1 MAFHVPDKNYGLFQD
16 VVERFRVLLKQRV
29 ITGIDET
36 TLDCWL
42 GNFHTDEEQ
51 YFAACVLGRLIYRS
65 QAMIDSA
72 IDHLLHCT
80 LPTFLRQHGLFPHD
94 DIESF
99 LRALQTADSDYHLRF
114 VAVDGSRAIDTGKS
128 GGLIIRRYKQYA
140 GVDKL
145 LTCRSEKLGE
155 LPATVQC
162 LVFVDDTLGT
172 GKQIDGFAKE
182 HGLAEKTHIRMV
194 YCPLVAHEEGLR
206 KLSETCPWLTVLP
219 VEILDGRHQ
228 FFCESTERP
237 GIWKIDE
244 CNTVADAKAFYL
256 QLAKKRGIP
265 ASTKFSLDLVLG
277 FEHSTPNNTLSLL
290 WASSDDWA
298 ALLTR

>member
-65 QAMIDSA
+65 QAMIDSS
-72 IDHLLHCT
+72 IDHLLHCM
-80 LPTFLRQHGLFPHD
+80 LPTFLRQYDLFPFA

-99 LRALQTADSDYHLRF
+99 LSTLQTKDSSYPVRF
-114 VAVDGSRAIDTGKS
+114 VGVDGSKASDTGKS
-128 GGLIIRRYKQYA
+128 GALIIRWFKQHA
-140 GVDKL
+140 RIDKS
-145 LTCRSEKLGE
+145 LTCRPDKLHE
-155 LPATVQC
+155 LPGKIQC

-172 GKQIDGFAKE
+172 GKQFDDFAKE

-206 KLSETCPWLTVLP
+206 KLREKCPWLTVLP
-219 VEILDGRHQ
+219 VEVLDGRHQ
-228 FFCESTERP
+228 FFCESPEKP
-237 GIWKIDE
+237 GLWKIDD
-244 CNTVADAKAFYL
+244 CNTVADAKAFYQ
-256 QLAKKRGIP
+256 QLTKRRGIP
-265 ASTKFSLDLVLG
+265 SSTKFSLDLVLG

-290 WASSDDWA
+290 WASSDDWEK
-298 ALLTR
+298 LLKR